1 VQLARDA
8 EVLVAG
14 PTVAA
19 ATLAPDGLLHT
30 GDVGR
35 LDGADRLTITGRR
48 ADTIITGGENVAP
61 AEVEAAL
68 GTHPAVADAAVYGRP
83 DKQWGEAVTASV
95 VLRSG
100 AQASAAELRE
110 HCRSVLAPFKVP
122 KALRFVDELPR
133 TGSGKL
139 LRRSL
144 P

>member
-1 VQLARDA
+1 
-8 EVLVAG
+8 
-14 PTVAA
+14 
-19 ATLAPDGLLHT
+19 
-30 GDVGR
+30 
-35 LDGADRLTITGRR
+35 
-48 ADTIITGGENVAP
+48 VAP